1 MATISFLPVYWI
13 LVTIIGALTS
23 AFHPI
28 LALCQGFR
36 KVESMAFSRKMDV
49 TARSVLCDEEVSS
62 RAIVGDC
69 FGKNRL
75 AMTPGRDFEKA
86 IRSKARTLTN

>member
-1 MATISFLPVYWI
+1 MA
-13 LVTIIGALTS
+13 
-23 AFHPI
+23 
-28 LALCQGFR
+28 
-36 KVESMAFSRKMDV
+36 MAFSRKMDV
-49 TARSVLCDEEVSS
+49 TARSVLCHDLVTEWRGDEAVSS

-86 IRSKARTLTN
+86 ILV